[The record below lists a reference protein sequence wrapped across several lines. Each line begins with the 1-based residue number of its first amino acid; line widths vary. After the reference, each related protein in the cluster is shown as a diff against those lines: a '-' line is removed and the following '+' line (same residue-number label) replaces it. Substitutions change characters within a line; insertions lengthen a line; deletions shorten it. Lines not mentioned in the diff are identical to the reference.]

1 MAAEP
6 EAAPRIPPSVRW
18 IRAGRLWLE
27 SHRRETLLAIVGL
40 GLAWA
45 LLSGVYTVATDE
57 TAAVLRFGRL
67 VDDAVA
73 PGLHWRL
80 PWGIDAVT
88 KVRTGEVSRNEVQG
102 DWAPEVALVSADE
115 NLIEATLV
123 VQYRVSDLGAYLYG
137 TEDPKQLIEQVVR
150 AALVEAFAT
159 TRVDDVLTSA
169 KAAVQTFVREH
180 GQDQLDA
187 YGVGLT
193 LVSVNLQSVNPPAE
207 AAEAFRAVSDAR
219 AESAQ
224 AVNRAEGERGRS
236 LRLAGGEAGQLTSQS
251 QAAAEGR
258 QSQAKGAAERFES
271 LLRQYRQAPGQARA
285 EIYSEAMAKILPR
298 ARLILLAPG
307 EKPRIDVQLIERQTQ
322 TRPGPPIEEP

>member
-6 EAAPRIPPSVRW
+6 GAAPAVPLSVRW
-18 IRAGRLWLE
+18 ITAGREWLE
-27 SHRRETLLAIVGL
+27 GHRRQTLLGVLGAVLVGA
-40 GLAWA
+40 LA
-45 LLSGVYTVATDE
+45 SGFYTVATDE
-57 TAAVLRFGRL
+57 TAAVLRFGRII
-67 VDDAVA
+67 DTAVA

-80 PWGIDAVT
+80 PWGIDIVT
-88 KVRTGEVSRNEVQG
+88 KVRTSEVVRDTVQG

-123 VQYRVSDLGAYLYG
+123 VQYRISDLGAYLYG
-137 TEDPKQLIEQVVR
+137 TEDPKRLVEQVVR
-150 AALVEAFAT
+150 AALIEAFAT
-159 TRVDDVLTSA
+159 TQVDDVLTSA
-169 KAAVQTFVREH
+169 KAAVQNFVRES

-187 YGVGLT
+187 YGAGLT
-193 LVSVNLQSVNPPAE
+193 LVSVSLQSVNPPAE

-236 LRLAGGEAGQLTSQS
+236 SRLAGGEAAQLAAESR
-251 QAAAEGR
+251 AAAEAR

-271 LLRQYRQAPGQARA
+271 LLRQYREAPGQARV
-285 EIYSEAMAKILPR
+285 ELYSEAMRKVLPR

-307 EKPRIDVQLIERQTQ
+307 EKPRIDVQLIERQTP
-322 TRPGPPIEEP
+322 TRPLPPGGQ